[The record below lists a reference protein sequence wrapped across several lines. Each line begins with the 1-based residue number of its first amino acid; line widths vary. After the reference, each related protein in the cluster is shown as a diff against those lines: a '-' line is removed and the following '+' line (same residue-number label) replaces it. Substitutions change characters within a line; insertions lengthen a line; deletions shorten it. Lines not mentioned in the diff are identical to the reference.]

1 MAYEDIKDKGFDTR
15 TTEEL
20 QEITR
25 KGGIN
30 SGIARR
36 EKATMKKTLEMMLDS
51 KYKGGKTSYRDE
63 VTLGLLANAINKDK
77 GGNPKSYEIIM
88 KILGEL
94 NESENNTNEMN
105 KNLIDIA
112 KLLNNPVK
120 ARTEDDLNE

>member
-51 KYKGGKTSYRDE
+51 TYKSGKTYRDE

-94 NESENNTNEMN
+94 NDSENNTNEMN

-120 ARTEDDLNE
+120 ARTEDDLDE

>member
-1 MAYEDIKDKGFDTR
+1 MAYEDIKGKGFDTR

-20 QEITR
+20 REITR

-51 KYKGGKTSYRDE
+51 TYKSGKTYRDE

-94 NESENNTNEMN
+94 NDSENNTNEIN
-105 KNLIDIA
+105 KNIMDIA
-112 KLLNNPVK
+112 ELLNNPVK

>member
-1 MAYEDIKDKGFDTR
+1 MAYEDIKGKGFDTR

-20 QEITR
+20 REITR

-51 KYKGGKTSYRDE
+51 TYKSGKTYRDE

-94 NESENNTNEMN
+94 NDSENNTNEIN
-105 KNLIDIA
+105 KNIMDIA
-112 KLLNNPVK
+112 ELLNNPVK
-120 ARTEDDLNE
+120 ARTEDDLDE

>member
-20 QEITR
+20 REITR

-51 KYKGGKTSYRDE
+51 TYKSGKTYRDE
-63 VTLGLLANAINKDK
+63 VT
-77 GGNPKSYEIIM
+77 
-88 KILGEL
+88 
-94 NESENNTNEMN
+94 
-105 KNLIDIA
+105 
-112 KLLNNPVK
+112 
-120 ARTEDDLNE
+120 

>member
-51 KYKGGKTSYRDE
+51 TYKSGKTYRDE
-63 VTLGLLANAINKDK
+63 VTLGLLPNVINKAK

-94 NESENNTNEMN
+94 NDSENNTNEMN

-112 KLLNNPVK
+112 ELLNNPVK
-120 ARTEDDLNE
+120 ARTEDDLDE

>member
-20 QEITR
+20 REITR

-51 KYKGGKTSYRDE
+51 TYKSGKTYRDE

-94 NESENNTNEMN
+94 NDSENNTNEMN

-112 KLLNNPVK
+112 ELLNNPVK
-120 ARTEDDLNE
+120 ARTEDDLDE